1 MSRHS
6 HLTPFFP
13 NSPIHSGFPFSPRA
27 APYVV
32 GSLEHLAYARATI
45 QGIKRLAGPI
55 TFLVYRIW
63 NKGQKVLKT
72 LLIHSYS
79 FFNIFFPTFVIFLL
93 FFHKFE
99 TFDVKMLHYRLYF
112 WIYIVRSLSRWRIY
126 RMFIVRKRWHPIHGA
141 RVKRKETVLHGLE
154 RKRRI
159 SARVVMSYAAGS
171 RQVVEWNRYLLGKII
186 TVLFL
191 SSVLPS
197 PFLFSLSLFIVRRQ

>member
-1 MSRHS
+1 
-6 HLTPFFP
+6 
-13 NSPIHSGFPFSPRA
+13 
-27 APYVV
+27 
-32 GSLEHLAYARATI
+32 
-45 QGIKRLAGPI
+45 
-55 TFLVYRIW
+55 
-63 NKGQKVLKT
+63 
-72 LLIHSYS
+72 
-79 FFNIFFPTFVIFLL
+79 
-93 FFHKFE
+93 
-99 TFDVKMLHYRLYF
+99 MLHYRLYF
-112 WIYIVRSLSRWRIY
+112 WIYIVRSLSKWRIY

-197 PFLFSLSLFIVRRQ
+197 PFLFSLSLSLFIFRRQQSPRTKTLSLRVIFTFCFYLSPIDGWPIVHPSSTMARFD

>member
-45 QGIKRLAGPI
+45 QRIKRLAGPI

-79 FFNIFFPTFVIFLL
+79 FFNIFFPTFPSFLSQVRNVWRKNVTLPIIFLNL
-93 FFHKFE
+93 
-99 TFDVKMLHYRLYF
+99 YR
-112 WIYIVRSLSRWRIY
+112 
-126 RMFIVRKRWHPIHGA
+126 P
-141 RVKRKETVLHGLE
+141 
-154 RKRRI
+154 
-159 SARVVMSYAAGS
+159 
-171 RQVVEWNRYLLGKII
+171 
-186 TVLFL
+186 
-191 SSVLPS
+191 
-197 PFLFSLSLFIVRRQ
+197 FSLKMKDLSNVYSAKKVTPDTRCSRETKRNGFARIGKKEKD